1 MNILVIGSHPDDLEY
16 GCGGTLI
23 KLAKAGHNIFLLV
36 MTRGEAGGHPGLR
49 KKEQLKVSKI
59 LKAHLFWGN
68 FSDTKIP
75 ITKKIINKI
84 EFIIKKVN
92 PTLIFVHYPE
102 DTHQDHRNTSQATA
116 TAARYIRNVL
126 FYEVPTTINFLPS
139 VYTDIAATIQSKI
152 ILLESHKS
160 QVHSTRIAE
169 LSIIESSKACALFRG
184 FQNRTKYAE
193 GFVPLKLALDF
204 GLNL

>member
-23 KLAKAGHNIFLLV
+23 KLAKAGHNISLMV
-36 MTRGEAGGHPGLR
+36 MTQGEVGGHAGLR
-49 KKEQLKVSKI
+49 KEEQTKVSKI
-59 LKAHLFWGN
+59 LKADLFWGN

-75 ITKKIINKI
+75 ITKEIINKI
-84 EFIIKKVN
+84 ELVIKKVN
-92 PTLIFVHYPE
+92 PTLIFVPYPE
-102 DTHQDHRNTSQATA
+102 DTHQDHRNTSQATMTA
-116 TAARYIRNVL
+116 TRYIRNVL
-126 FYEVPTTINFLPS
+126 FYEVPTTVNFLPT
-139 VYTDIAATIQSKI
+139 VYTDIASTIQNKI

-169 LSIIESSKACALFRG
+169 LSIIESAKACAIFRG

-193 GFVPLKLALDF
+193 GFVPLRLALDF
-204 GLNL
+204 GLNI

>member
-1 MNILVIGSHPDDLEY
+1 
-16 GCGGTLI
+16 
-23 KLAKAGHNIFLLV
+23 
-36 MTRGEAGGHPGLR
+36 
-49 KKEQLKVSKI
+49 
-59 LKAHLFWGN
+59 
-68 FSDTKIP
+68 
-75 ITKKIINKI
+75 
-84 EFIIKKVN
+84 
-92 PTLIFVHYPE
+92 
-102 DTHQDHRNTSQATA
+102 
-116 TAARYIRNVL
+116 
-126 FYEVPTTINFLPS
+126 
-139 VYTDIAATIQSKI
+139 ATIQSKI